1 MIRLPGTLYV
11 ATQPTNLQQSFD
23 RLAGLIREHLKRDPR
38 MDAAF
43 LFHNRKRT
51 HIKLIWH
58 DGSGYRILFKR
69 LDGGKGRFRIPL
81 PIPSDA
87 THVQVSSRALRV
99 LLEGVNMKTIREASR
114 AA

>member
-23 RLAGLIREHLKRDPR
+23 RLAGLIRAQLKRDPR

-43 LFHNRKRT
+43 LFHNKKRT

-58 DGSGYRILFKR
+58 DSSGYRILFKR
-69 LDGGKGRFRIPL
+69 LDRGKGRFRIPL
-81 PIPSDA
+81 PIPADA
-87 THVQVSSRALRV
+87 THVQISSRTLRV
-99 LLEGVNMKTIREASR
+99 LLEGVNMKTIRAASR

>member
-1 MIRLPGTLYV
+1 MIHLPGKRYV

-23 RLAGLIREHLKRDPR
+23 RLAGAIREHLKRDPR

-43 LFHNRKRT
+43 LFHNKKRT

-69 LDGGKGRFRIPL
+69 LDRGMGRFRIPL
-81 PIPSDA
+81 PIPPDT
-87 THVQVSSRALRV
+87 THVQISERALRI
-99 LLEGVNMKTIREASR
+99 LLEGIDMKLIRSASR
-114 AA
+114 SA